1 MQIKK
6 ILEIQLILK
15 DPSHLYMVA
24 HLMKAL
30 ILEKTGKI
38 QKS

>member
-15 DPSHLYMVA
+15 DPNRLYMVA

-30 ILEKTGKI
+30 ILEKIDKI